1 LDIDIEERE
10 MLDVIIDTLL
20 DVVKLLPFLYIT
32 YVFMEYIEHKMTDKN
47 KEIIEKSGKAGPLF
61 GGLLGMIPQCGFSA
75 AGSNLYVGRI
85 ITIGTLIA
93 VYLSTSD
100 EMIPILISE
109 KVSIISVIKI
119 IAIKALIGIIA
130 GFIIDLVL
138 KGEEVK
144 KEKLEDI
151 CDHDNVDAK
160 EDNLFISALKHT
172 LNISLYLLIF
182 SFILNTLFHL
192 VGEESLSNL
201 LYNKPV
207 IGNIISGLIGLI
219 PNCAASIVL
228 TEMYLT
234 GVIGFGQMMSG
245 LLVGAGVG
253 IMVLIKNNKNAKENL
268 RIIITLYLLGVVFGT
283 LLEFLPA
290 NLFL

>member
-1 LDIDIEERE
+1 
-10 MLDVIIDTLL
+10 MLEVIIDTLL
-20 DVVKLLPFLYIT
+20 DVVKLLPFLFVT
-32 YVFMEYIEHKMTDKN
+32 YVLMEYIEHKMTDKN

-100 EMIPILISE
+100 EMLPILISE
-109 KVSIISVIKI
+109 HVSLLSVIKI
-119 IAIKALIGIIA
+119 IAIKAVIGIIA
-130 GFIIDLVL
+130 GFAIDLLL

-151 CDHDNVDAK
+151 CDHDHVDGK
-160 EDNLFISALKHT
+160 EDALLLSAVKHT
-172 LNISLYLLIF
+172 LNITMYLLIF
-182 SFILNTLFHL
+182 SFILNTLFHI
-192 VGEESLSNL
+192 VGEEALSNL

-207 IGNIISGLIGLI
+207 IGNIIAGLIGLI
-219 PNCAASIVL
+219 PNCAASVAISTLYVNNIISF
-228 TEMYLT
+228 
-234 GVIGFGQMMSG
+234 GVMMSG

-253 IMVLIKNNKNAKENL
+253 LIVLVRLNKNVKENVA
-268 RIIITLYLLGVVFGT
+268 IITTLYIIGVVAGI
-283 LLEFLPA
+283 LLDVF
-290 NLFL
+290 NIGRFI

>member
-1 LDIDIEERE
+1 

-100 EMIPILISE
+100 EMLPILISE

-138 KGEEVK
+138 RNLQYDINNQPLLLLYRFLRETLYSLSCVIDKYVMEK
-144 KEKLEDI
+144 KFGSVYEI
-151 CDHDNVDAK
+151 IFPNGVISF
-160 EDNLFISALKHT
+160 LFFIIFAF
-172 LNISLYLLIF
+172 LLFKFIIFLF
-182 SFILNTLFHL
+182 SFSIYLFFFFL
-192 VGEESLSNL
+192 DRIRLTSL
-201 LYNKPV
+201 LY
-207 IGNIISGLIGLI
+207 
-219 PNCAASIVL
+219 
-228 TEMYLT
+228 
-234 GVIGFGQMMSG
+234 
-245 LLVGAGVG
+245 
-253 IMVLIKNNKNAKENL
+253 
-268 RIIITLYLLGVVFGT
+268 
-283 LLEFLPA
+283 
-290 NLFL
+290 

>member
-1 LDIDIEERE
+1 

-100 EMIPILISE
+100 EMLPILISE

-207 IGNIISGLIGLI
+207 IGNIIAGLIGLI
-219 PNCAASIVL
+219 PNCAASVAISTLYVNNIISF
-228 TEMYLT
+228 
-234 GVIGFGQMMSG
+234 GVMMSG

-253 IMVLIKNNKNAKENL
+253 LIVLVRLNKNVKENVA
-268 RIIITLYLLGVVFGT
+268 IITTLYFIGVIAGILLDVLNIGKFI
-283 LLEFLPA
+283 
-290 NLFL
+290 

>member
-1 LDIDIEERE
+1 
-10 MLDVIIDTLL
+10 MLDVLIDTLI
-20 DVVKLLPFLYIT
+20 DVVKLLPFLFVT
-32 YVFMEYIEHKMTDKN
+32 YVLMEYIEHKMTDKN

-100 EMIPILISE
+100 EMLPILLSE
-109 KVSIISVIKI
+109 QVSIVSIVKI

-130 GFIIDLVL
+130 GFAIDLIL

-151 CDHDNVDAK
+151 CDHDHVDGK
-160 EDNLFISALKHT
+160 EDGLIKSALKHT
-172 LNISLYLLIF
+172 LNITMYLLIF
-182 SFILNTLFHL
+182 SFILNTLFYF
-192 VGEESLSNL
+192 VGEETLTNL
-201 LYNKPV
+201 MYNKPI
-207 IGNIISGLIGLI
+207 IGNIIAGLVGLI
-219 PNCAASIVL
+219 PNCAASVAISTLYVKGIISF
-228 TEMYLT
+228 
-234 GVIGFGQMMSG
+234 GVMMSG

-253 IMVLIKNNKNAKENL
+253 LIVLVRLNKNVKENVA
-268 RIIITLYLLGVVFGT
+268 IITTLYLIGVVAGI
-283 LLEFLPA
+283 LLDLLNIGNFI
-290 NLFL
+290 

>member
-1 LDIDIEERE
+1 
-10 MLDVIIDTLL
+10 MLDVLVDTLL
-20 DVVKLLPFLYIT
+20 DVVKLLPFLIIT
-32 YVFMEYIEHKMTDKN
+32 YVLMEYIEHKMTDKN

-100 EMIPILISE
+100 EMLPIFISE
-109 KVSIISVIKI
+109 QVSIITIIKI

-130 GFIIDLVL
+130 GFAIDLIL

-151 CDHDNVDAK
+151 CDHDHVDGK
-160 EDNLFISALKHT
+160 EDNLLISALKHT
-172 LNISLYLLIF
+172 LNITMYLLIF
-182 SFILNTLFHL
+182 SFVLNTLFFFI
-192 VGEESLSNL
+192 GEETLTNM
-201 LYNKPV
+201 LYDKPI
-207 IGNIISGLIGLI
+207 IGNILAGLVGLI
-219 PNCAASIVL
+219 PNCAASVAISTLYVKNVISF
-228 TEMYLT
+228 
-234 GVIGFGQMMSG
+234 GVMMSG

-253 IMVLIKNNKNAKENL
+253 LIVLVRLNKNVKEN
-268 RIIITLYLLGVVFGT
+268 IAIITTLYIIGVVAGI
-283 LLEFLPA
+283 LLDVF
-290 NLFL
+290 NIGRFI